1 MYIRI
6 VSDFRN
12 FAYRKTNEMKAPDD
26 FFIPGNGL
34 RLPKEPDYCRVVCV
48 NKGHSS
54 IFILFVFVSILL
66 LSSPANATN
75 IVTYSVS
82 DSIANHAERLE
93 MRYKSLSNENDKVR
107 ISFELKSANI
117 PFTIYKANWIN
128 YDSVFEP
135 LEPFS
140 LIAQTNEVTGKSTRW
155 HISLDFPFRNSFTE
169 NDVLVLDTDKGIVR
183 CPTSREGVLKETI
196 DILRDDYEKQLDQS
210 EEKSRRVWQIS
221 AIILSCVIIASF
233 ITFSIARRRLIRR
246 RQEIEELS
254 MLITERTEHNEE
266 LKAKVDALYGSR
278 LDTLNMLCNEYFEK
292 NGSEKVRLTLYNEV
306 EKHILALRDSKS
318 VEELENIVNS
328 YLDNILSRVKEQL
341 PELNHKDLTFLTYLY
356 AGFSPRAICIFTD
369 IKIKNFYNRRSR
381 LKGRILASEAP
392 DKDYFASKI

>member
-1 MYIRI
+1 M
-6 VSDFRN
+6 
-12 FAYRKTNEMKAPDD
+12 MKP
-26 FFIPGNGL
+26 
-34 RLPKEPDYCRVVCV
+34 YTQM
-48 NKGHSS
+48 
-54 IFILFVFVSILL
+54 LFVIFVSILL
-66 LSSPANATN
+66 FSCPVNATN
-75 IVTYSVS
+75 IVTYTVS
-82 DSIANHAERLE
+82 DSLLNQSQRLE
-93 MRYKSLSNENDKVR
+93 MRYESLSNENDKVR
-107 ISFELKSANI
+107 ISFELKSANT

-128 YDSVFEP
+128 CDSVFEP

-140 LIAQTNEVTGKSTRW
+140 LIAQTNEVTGKSTDW
-155 HISLDFPFRNSFTE
+155 HISLDFPYRDSFTE

-210 EEKSRRVWQIS
+210 KEKSRRVWHIS
-221 AIILSCVIIASF
+221 AIILTCVIIVSV

-254 MLITERTEHNEE
+254 MLITERTERNKE
-266 LKAKVDALYGSR
+266 LQAKVDALYGSR
-278 LDTLNMLCNEYFEK
+278 LDTLNMLCYEYFEK
-292 NGSEKVRLTLYNEV
+292 NESGKVRLTLYNEV

-341 PELNHKDLTFLTYLY
+341 PELNRKDLTFLTYLY

-381 LKGRILASEAP
+381 LKDRILASDAP
-392 DKDYFASKI
+392 DRVYFASKI